1 MAFFASFVQGV
12 FQGMDWRE
20 ARDDRSRRREIQE
33 ELLERDRTRWD
44 WDQEDRT
51 HTLGERQ
58 HALSERQRA
67 MTEREAD
74 LEAWNETTDEML
86 EREQRGGRGRSREI
100 SILHPDDMAISPSNA
115 DNAGRAGNSRPTQQ
129 APNPEA
135 AQRSLGVTGSSTGDS
150 PPRPVVDSSKRGGGR
165 ADPPVPEMLL
175 NDGTFMGFVNNAG
188 ARPDEYWRG
197 LNDSQRQQFM
207 ERAAGPQSVRGPLRG
222 VTDPGADPAT
232 SANPSYREPT
242 SERPRAGGPP
252 GRTIGLPLD
261 SAVMPPEATPLSQRE
276 RDATGANPSYR
287 EPTRER
293 EDEMA
298 MGQTAGLPLD
308 RASLPPEQ
316 PTRSQGGRV
325 RYEGQPQV
333 NGGTPL
339 AEPRMPPAASRGGPA
354 RYQRPPGN
362 DTGEPLDRARMPP
375 QSRRPAYAAADW
387 QPTPL
392 STQGEPLREVQLP
405 GDTPPP
411 PDEARQR
418 ADQIAGVVPGIA
430 SRVADGVRGIGRR
443 VSEDL
448 ALTRDVGGAVVERG
462 LGTGLS
468 VLGAPEAG
476 AAAFRREDEATQRVR
491 ENQQRH
497 AASREIGL
505 PPEAGQAPGAQAAA
519 GKPDAAPGV
528 QQAAGGAPTT
538 EQGTPIASLQSVQ
551 SQSPANKP
559 GGNTGNGAER
569 QTTESQREQAADRAV
584 QDYRSRRMAPIVE
597 RYLRTGRPD
606 QARAFEA
613 WMNERGV
620 QEGMRSWARAIH
632 AYSAN
637 DFEGLLEGLV
647 GAYEANDYYDDG
659 LSIDREQTEVN
670 RDDRGNIIGATIAFR
685 DNATGRTFQ
694 QEINGIRDMAAVAI
708 GTLSPEAVF
717 ERMWEQ
723 TFGQDGNNEQEEARQ
738 RAYGQAYERLS
749 RADYNWGQLS
759 PDEQHQRVLDH
770 LQRATGAS
778 GIGAGAVPVYAGTP

>member
-20 ARDDRSRRREIQE
+20 GRDDRSRRREIQE

-67 MTEREAD
+67 MAEREAD

-100 SILHPDDMAISPSNA
+100 SILPPDDMAISPSNA

-207 ERAAGPQSVRGPLRG
+207 ERAEGPQSVRGPLHG
-222 VTDPGADPAT
+222 VTDPGADIAT

-242 SERPRAGGPP
+242 GERPEAGGRP
-252 GRTIGLPLD
+252 GRTMGLPLD
-261 SAVMPPEATPLSQRE
+261 DIAMPPETSQ
-276 RDATGANPSYR
+276 
-287 EPTRER
+287 
-293 EDEMA
+293 M
-298 MGQTAGLPLD
+298 
-308 RASLPPEQ
+308 
-316 PTRSQGGRV
+316 SQGGRV
-325 RYEGQPQV
+325 RHQPMP
-333 NGGTPL
+333 GSTTGTPL
-339 AEPRMPPAASRGGPA
+339 D
-354 RYQRPPGN
+354 Q
-362 DTGEPLDRARMPP
+362 ARMPP
-375 QSRRPAYAAADW
+375 PQQANRPAYAAADW

-497 AASREIGL
+497 AASREMGV
-505 PPEAGQAPGAQAAA
+505 PPGAGQAPGAQAAA
-519 GKPDAAPGV
+519 GKPDEIARV
-528 QQAAGGAPTT
+528 QQAADGTPTT
-538 EQGTPIASLQSVQ
+538 EQGTPIKSLESVQ
-551 SQSPANKP
+551 SQTPNRS
-559 GGNTGNGAER
+559 TGNSRSGADR
-569 QTTESQREQAADRAV
+569 QPSAAQRDQAAERAV
-584 QDYRSRRMAPIVE
+584 QDFRSRRMAPIVE

-759 PDEQHQRVLDH
+759 PGEQHQRVLDH

-778 GIGAGAVPVYAGTP
+778 GIGAGAVPVYAGAP